1 VRAIATVAACWG
13 GAAIILPAQSRQ
25 YFLHTVFDVTRPGSP
40 AFFSNTTINGV
51 IARMH
56 GPSWLWIPFGLAF
69 GVIGLGRALKAHN
82 SGNEIAA
89 IVLVGLT
96 TLLIAPTSWLASAV
110 WIAPAIGVILGDA
123 TSRRRVWG
131 AATVLVLF
139 WARVQM
145 LGEKIVRHH
154 VPFIGTTLQGFYAY
168 VLAVLI
174 FMLPTVEQPE
184 TNADSTSPRRS
195 RTELEMA

>member
-13 GAAIILPAQSRQ
+13 AAAIILPGLSRR

-40 AFFSNTTINGV
+40 AFFSNQTINGF
-51 IARMH
+51 IARLH
-56 GPSWLWIPFGLAF
+56 GPSWLWIPIGSAF
-69 GVIGLGRALKAHN
+69 AVIGLWRALKAHR
-82 SGNEIAA
+82 SGNEMAA

-110 WIAPAIGVILGDA
+110 WIVPAIGVILGGA
-123 TSRRRVWG
+123 ANRRRVWG
-131 AATVLVLF
+131 AATVLLLF
-139 WARVQM
+139 WGRVPM
-145 LGEKIVRHH
+145 LGEKLVRHN
-154 VPFIGTTLQGFYAY
+154 VPFIGTTLQSFYAY

-184 TNADSTSPRRS
+184 SNVDGIPRRS